1 MLKLSSIFILF
12 FITLGPIKTIA
23 PFVQLTA
30 GADGAICRRV
40 ALRATLASTAVVLIL
55 CFVGPL
61 ILENWGVSF
70 PAVTLT
76 GGIILFLLSLQVMLK
91 PTESLSKSDAVPAT
105 LSASMLIS
113 RLVIP
118 TIVTPPGIAAI
129 LALMVLSEGNPQL
142 WLQIMGLLLLVM
154 LVNLLAMLA
163 ARQLLAFLT
172 VAGLRAI
179 GWVFAVLQASLGAQV
194 IINSLRKLG
203 ALPIQSL

>member
-1 MLKLSSIFILF
+1 MLKFSSIFILF
-12 FITLGPIKTIA
+12 FITLGPIKTIV

-30 GADGAICRRV
+30 GADAALCRTV
-40 ALRATLASTAVVLIL
+40 ALRATLASTVVVLIL

-61 ILENWGVSF
+61 ILDNWGVSF

-76 GGIILFLLSLQVMLK
+76 GGIILFLLSLQMMMK
-91 PTESLSKSDAVPAT
+91 PTESPSNTGTVPET

-118 TIVTPPGIAAI
+118 TIVTPPGIVAI
-129 LALMVLSEGNPQL
+129 LALMVLSEGNQQL

-154 LVNLLAMLA
+154 LVNLLTMLT
-163 ARQLLAFLT
+163 ARKLLAFLT
-172 VAGLRAI
+172 VAGLRVI
-179 GWVFAVLQASLGAQV
+179 GWLFAVLQASLGAQV

-203 ALPIQSL
+203 ALPMQ